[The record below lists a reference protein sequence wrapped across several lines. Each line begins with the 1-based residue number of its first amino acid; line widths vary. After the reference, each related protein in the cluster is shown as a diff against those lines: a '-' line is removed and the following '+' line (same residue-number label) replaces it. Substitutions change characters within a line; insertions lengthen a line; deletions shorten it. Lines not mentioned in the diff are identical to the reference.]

1 MPTVDVWNLE
11 HEKVGTLD
19 LADDVFGVA
28 SRDYLLWEVVKN
40 QRARM
45 RGGTASTKTRSAVSG
60 TGKKPY
66 KQKHTGRARQGSLRS
81 PHMRGGGVAFGPH
94 PRSYSY
100 SVPKKV
106 RKEALRTALSNQTR
120 EQKLVVVKDFELPE
134 IKTKRLA
141 DVLTKFGL
149 AKGLLVDAK
158 VNDKLKKSTRNLRSF
173 IFRSVEGLNLV
184 ELLQYE
190 NLMISAA
197 SLKKL
202 EGDLKP

>member
-141 DVLTKFGL
+141 DVLKKFGL
-149 AKGLLVDAK
+149 VKGMLVDAK
-158 VNDKLKKSTRNLRSF
+158 INDKLKKSTRNLPTF
-173 IFRSVEGLNLV
+173 AFRSVEGLNLV

-190 NLMISAA
+190 NLMISAT

>member
-45 RGGTASTKTRSAVSG
+45 RGGTASTKRRGEVSG

-66 KQKHTGRARQGSLRS
+66 KQKHTGRARQGSLRG

-100 SVPKKV
+100 SIPKK
-106 RKEALRTALSNQTR
+106 
-120 EQKLVVVKDFELPE
+120 
-134 IKTKRLA
+134 
-141 DVLTKFGL
+141 
-149 AKGLLVDAK
+149 
-158 VNDKLKKSTRNLRSF
+158 
-173 IFRSVEGLNLV
+173 
-184 ELLQYE
+184 
-190 NLMISAA
+190 
-197 SLKKL
+197 
-202 EGDLKP
+202 

>member
-19 LADDVFGVA
+19 LADEVFGVA
-28 SRDYLLWEVVKN
+28 ARDHLLWEVVKN
-40 QRARM
+40 QQARM
-45 RGGTASTKTRSAVSG
+45 RGGTAATKTRGDVSG

-66 KQKHTGRARQGSLRS
+66 KQKHTGRARQGSLRG

-106 RKEALRTALSNQTR
+106 RKEAMRTALSNQTR

-141 DVLTKFGL
+141 EVLKKFGL

-158 VNDKLKKSTRNLRSF
+158 VNDKLKKSTHNLRAF
-173 IFRSVEGLNLV
+173 AFRSVEGLNLV
-184 ELLQYE
+184 ELLRYE
-190 NLMISAA
+190 NLMISTA

-202 EGDLKP
+202 EGDLKT

>member
-45 RGGTASTKTRSAVSG
+45 RGGTASTKRRGEVSG

-66 KQKHTGRARQGSLRS
+66 KQKHTGRARQGSLR
-81 PHMRGGGVAFGPH
+81 GPH
-94 PRSYSY
+94 IRSYSY
-100 SVPKKV
+100 SIPKKV

-120 EQKLVVVKDFELPE
+120 EQRLVVVKDFELPE

-141 DVLTKFGL
+141 
-149 AKGLLVDAK
+149 
-158 VNDKLKKSTRNLRSF
+158 
-173 IFRSVEGLNLV
+173 
-184 ELLQYE
+184 
-190 NLMISAA
+190 
-197 SLKKL
+197 
-202 EGDLKP
+202 

>member
-28 SRDYLLWEVVKN
+28 ARDYLLWEVVKN

-45 RGGTASTKTRSAVSG
+45 RGGTAATKTRSAVSG

-66 KQKHTGRARQGSLRS
+66 KQKHTGRARQGSLRG

-106 RKEALRTALSNQTR
+106 RKEALRTALSNQAR

-141 DVLTKFGL
+141 EVLKRFGL
-149 AKGLLVDAK
+149 AKGLLVDAQ

-173 IFRSVEGLNLV
+173 AFRSVEGLNLV

-190 NLMISAA
+190 NLMISAS

>member
-28 SRDYLLWEVVKN
+28 ARDYLLWEVVKN

-66 KQKHTGRARQGSLRS
+66 KQKHTGRARQGTLRG

>member
-19 LADDVFGVA
+19 LADEVFGVA
-28 SRDYLLWEVVKN
+28 ARDHLLWEVVKN

-45 RGGTASTKTRSAVSG
+45 RGGTASTKRRGEVSG

-66 KQKHTGRARQGSLRS
+66 KQKHTGRARQGSLRG

-141 DVLTKFGL
+141 DVLRKFGL

-158 VNDKLKKSTRNLRSF
+158 VNDKLKKSTRNLRTF
-173 IFRSVEGLNLV
+173 AFRPIEGLNLV

-202 EGDLKP
+202 EGDLRP